1 MWSNDIGVVHS
12 SSNRDNFR
20 TIVFSSP
27 YEQDYKSKNKKDL
40 KLLAK
45 DFEIY
50 TFKDKPFLSHMYSSG
65 VYHWRSK
72 RSSNLSYWLSLIKKI
87 ENKKGKY

>member
-1 MWSNDIGVVHS
+1 MS
-12 SSNRDNFR
+12 SILR
-20 TIVFSSP
+20 TKMQ
-27 YEQDYKSKNKKDL
+27 EL

-65 VYHWRSK
+65 VYHWHTK
-72 RSSNLSYWLSLIKKI
+72 KSSDFNYWLSLIKKV
-87 ENKKGKY
+87 ENKIGKY